1 MEDKKPD
8 IIKSMKLSGEDAIVF
23 AEALI
28 NPPEPNDALKAA
40 VNAYRKRFEAR
51 SYSERH
57 PELGRMLKCQI
68 CLTRHRSSKV
78 CSQKFAV
85 GTHDTAPECE
95 KKLLVASQ
103 TTIKGVWGALGFA
116 KKRRNVHHSHRML
129 RLVQITQDLFPK
141 YYPDQ
146 IADPAEAM
154 KAARGEA
161 QHVLRR
167 RYVADRKRRASK

>member
-1 MEDKKPD
+1 MEDQKPD
-8 IIKSMKLSGEDAIVF
+8 ELKLTGEDAEVF
-23 AEALI
+23 ADALL

-40 VNAYRKRFEAR
+40 VEGFKARFEAR

-57 PELGRMLKCQI
+57 PEIGKMLKCQI

-78 CSQKFAV
+78 CRQKFAV
-85 GTHDTAPECE
+85 GTHDPAPEGE
-95 KKLLVASQ
+95 KRLLVASQ
-103 TTIKGVWGALGFA
+103 TTIKGVWGAAGFN
-116 KKRRNVHHSHRML
+116 KKRRKPHHSHRML
-129 RLVQITQDLFPK
+129 RLVQLTQDLFPK

-167 RYVADRKRRASK
+167 RYVAARKGTK

>member
-1 MEDKKPD
+1 MDDQKPEE
-8 IIKSMKLSGEDAIVF
+8 IKLTGEDAKVF
-23 AEALI
+23 TDALL
-28 NPPEPNDALKAA
+28 NPPEPNDALKTA
-40 VNAYRKRFEAR
+40 VEGFKARFEAR

-68 CLTRHRSSKV
+68 CLQRHRSSKV
-78 CSQKFAV
+78 CSQKFA
-85 GTHDTAPECE
+85 TRCHDPAPEGE
-95 KKLLVASQ
+95 KKLLIASQ
-103 TTIKGVWGALGFA
+103 TTIRGVWGAAGFA
-116 KKRRNVHHSHRML
+116 KKRRKPHHSHWTL
-129 RLVQITQDLFPK
+129 RLVQLTQDLFPK

-167 RYVADRKRRASK
+167 AYVADRKRRSNG

>member
-1 MEDKKPD
+1 MEDQNPEEL
-8 IIKSMKLSGEDAIVF
+8 KLTGEDAAVF
-23 AEALI
+23 AEALV

-40 VNAYRKRFEAR
+40 VERYKARFEAR

-57 PELGRMLKCQI
+57 PELGKMLKCQI
-68 CLTRHRSSKV
+68 CLTRHRSLKV
-78 CSQKFAV
+78 CRQKFATD
-85 GTHDTAPECE
+85 THDPRPEGE

-116 KKRRNVHHSHRML
+116 KKRRKPHHSHALL
-129 RLVQITQDLFPK
+129 RLVQRTQDLFPK

-146 IADPAEAM
+146 INDPEKAM

-161 QHVLRR
+161 LAGIRR
-167 RYVADRKRRASK
+167 ERKAARKARS